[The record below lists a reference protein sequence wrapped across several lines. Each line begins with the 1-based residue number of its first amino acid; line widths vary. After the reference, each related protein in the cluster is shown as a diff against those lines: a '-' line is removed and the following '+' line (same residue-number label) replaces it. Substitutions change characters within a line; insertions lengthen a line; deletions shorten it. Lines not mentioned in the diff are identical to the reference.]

1 MYNAQLLLLV
11 LLVGFVPCL
20 QGFVPGMVRPAG
32 VLRPRMNNI
41 SPALGASTTQL
52 FNLFDRFARVA
63 KSNLNNIAKK
73 LEDPEKIMSQALED
87 MQTDLVKV
95 RQSYAEVTA
104 SQRRMSKQ
112 KDEAAKLSQE
122 WYERAQIALKA
133 GDESLAKEALTRR
146 QVQEDKVAELT
157 SQVEAQTASLE
168 KLYEGMQ
175 LLESKILESK
185 AKKDQMVAR
194 ARTASST
201 KKVNDM
207 LSGVT
212 GQSSVDAFER
222 MEEKVEA
229 LEAAADVAEDM
240 NASNLLSGGGG
251 SVEAKFKELEGASAV
266 DSELEKMKQSMLGG
280 SSDDS
285 KMLEGD
291 VDEELEKLKRDAGL

>member
-1 MYNAQLLLLV
+1 M
-11 LLVGFVPCL
+11 
-20 QGFVPGMVRPAG
+20 
-32 VLRPRMNNI
+32 
-41 SPALGASTTQL
+41 T
-52 FNLFDRFARVA
+52 
-63 KSNLNNIAKK
+63 
-73 LEDPEKIMSQALED
+73 QALED

-104 SQRRMSKQ
+104 SQRRMTKQ
-112 KDEAAKLSQE
+112 RDEAEKLSKE
-122 WYERAQIALKA
+122 WYARAQVALKS

-146 QVQEDKVAELT
+146 QVQEDKVSELT
-157 SQVEAQTASLE
+157 SQVESQTASLE

-229 LEAAADVAEDM
+229 L
-240 NASNLLSGGGG
+240 
-251 SVEAKFKELEGASAV
+251 
-266 DSELEKMKQSMLGG
+266 
-280 SSDDS
+280 
-285 KMLEGD
+285 
-291 VDEELEKLKRDAGL
+291 